1 MIVLG
6 WYAAF
11 GREKRASVLHAAP
24 LNPYPQPVQVLGAYT
39 YKIPVVPV
47 FTGGKWKPTR
57 IEYGDNWYL
66 VGIRAEDLNGLRV
79 RI

>member
-1 MIVLG
+1 MAQKTGALIFDERTDRYDIRFDLNRLLRGLALRRVLG
-6 WYAAF
+6 
-11 GREKRASVLHAAP
+11 RIRA
-24 LNPYPQPVQVLGAYT
+24 
-39 YKIPVVPV
+39 
-47 FTGGKWKPTR
+47 GGKWKPTR